1 MGPRRRADETS
12 IGDWSRVGTKHRF
25 ERVAGTPWQQALLS
39 DMAAAAPAE
48 AADLDGPLDYFAALL
63 VRARSE
69 EVLGWGADDFANALR
84 WCAYWEARVAGTG
97 GAAVGGSRGR

>member
-1 MGPRRRADETS
+1 MAEA
-12 IGDWSRVGTKHRF
+12 
-25 ERVAGTPWQQALLS
+25 EAGE
-39 DMAAAAPAE
+39 AAAPGE
-48 AADLDGPLDYFAALL
+48 AADLDRPLDYFAALL

-97 GAAVGGSRGR
+97 GGPQPRRAELEAALARLRQRRPAPAVRLGVDDLGQVCRRPL